1 MWNFL
6 YQYISIYKR
15 KEKKKERRLKKK
27 KTNAKRKFHCIWTV
41 NKQWFNTEC
50 TVLNHCS
57 GIAAFIYKDTPKSFL
72 MLHFLI
78 NFFTRTHIIWTM
90 EYGVCIE
97 LCFASWFCICLLSPI
112 SFEEEVG
119 WFFFFFFFIS
129 SIFYFQKFLQFWR
142 VLQSINMGKNCL
154 QSILNK

>member
-1 MWNFL
+1 MWNCL

-15 KEKKKERRLKKK
+15 KEKKKKKGTKTKKK
-27 KTNAKRKFHCIWTV
+27 ERTNAKRKFHCIWTV

-112 SFEEEVG
+112 SFEEEVS
-119 WFFFFFFFIS
+119 WFFFFFFLLVQYFTFKSFYS
-129 SIFYFQKFLQFWR
+129 SEECYK
-142 VLQSINMGKNCL
+142 V
-154 QSILNK
+154 